1 MKSIPTLIN
10 RQYCLSATTAC
21 TITSDSGITLC
32 SAQPGEQKIFTAISG
47 SVNVS
52 DPAAIISL
60 LFGNFTENSSTD
72 VPQPYHSGSLPT
84 ILQAGH
90 VYDLGQLSTDTDL
103 TGLMFSA
110 KEHVQTAELWF
121 TTGDTVPPI
130 TWSADAI
137 WTDSEPTLLTG
148 TAYRFALRQEPNG
161 KLIISMAYEY
171 SY

>member
-32 SAQPGEQKIFTAISG
+32 TAQPGEQKIFTAISG

-52 DPAAIISL
+52 DPAAVISL

-72 VPQPYHSGSLPT
+72 VPQPYHFGPLPT

-90 VYDLGQLSTDTDL
+90 VYDLSLLSTATDL
-103 TGLMFSA
+103 TGLTFSA

-121 TTGDTVPPI
+121 TIGDTVPPI

-137 WTDSEPTLLTG
+137 WIDSEPALLTG

-161 KLIISMAYEY
+161 KLIFSLAYEY
-171 SY
+171 SN